1 MSVLP
6 AFTSCMRLI
15 IFDSRNSSVGRALDW
30 RSKGPW
36 FNPGFRHPAVVTF
49 YVIILL
55 FDQCSLPTFRIS
67 QQLIWTWLLYTEETT
82 TPPTFLVVCIPF
94 EQHLR
99 VFYCYMAFTEK
110 GVTVRIV
117 GQGTIKAHFNWHV
130 HLSETFKKIS
140 NNCLFFTYHSWVVG
154 SDIQ

>member
-6 AFTSCMRLI
+6 AFTKCMRLI

-94 EQHLR
+94 ALIDNIVR
-99 VFYCYMAFTEK
+99 GWRDIFLGTPTVYFT
-110 GVTVRIV
+110 VTWLLQKRALQSELLVRE
-117 GQGTIKAHFNWHV
+117 
-130 HLSETFKKIS
+130 LSKHIS
-140 NNCLFFTYHSWVVG
+140 TDTY
-154 SDIQ
+154 I